1 MGQGPS
7 KELQTIKR
15 GNFLFP
21 ISVVLSCSAERG
33 AVSCSCTMIPTIAL
47 CSQSLRNTCVFP
59 RALNVLQRPWTGQP
73 GLLAASRIHVDSP
86 PVIPTLTTSYAHG
99 TSSTSLLHSTIAETL
114 QNTVERW
121 PDREAVVFVEDGVRK
136 TFAQFNQDVDQAAA
150 GLLALGLQKGDRL
163 GMWGPNTYEW
173 ILFQFATAKAGV
185 ILVSVN
191 PAYQLQEVEFALRK
205 VGCKAIVCPTQ
216 FKTQKYCDMLR
227 QICPEIESS
236 APGDIKSA
244 RLPDLRSVIVL
255 DSRQPGMLHFDDVM
269 QAGSSQYMRQ
279 LQDLQKKL
287 SFDDPI
293 NIQFTS
299 GTTGAPKGATLSH
312 HNMINNAYFVGKR
325 VGYTWRP
332 HTRVCLPVPLYH
344 CFGSVAGGLCMAVH
358 GVSLVFPSAGYN
370 GKANIAALESERCTL
385 IYGTPTM
392 YVDMINQPDL
402 AKYDLSSV
410 EAGLMA
416 GSPCPPEL
424 VKNIISVMGVKGI
437 TIVYGTTEN
446 SPVTFCAS
454 PTDNLER
461 KSETIGFIMDHLEAK
476 IVNPTTGEVLPLG
489 MMGEIMIRGYCV
501 MLEYWGDPAKTQECI
516 TKEGWY
522 KTGDIGSID
531 AYGYCRIEGR
541 IKDMIIRGGEN
552 VYPAEIEQFLHT
564 HPKVMEAQVVGVE
577 DVRMGEEVCACIKL
591 VDGQDCTAEEIKA
604 YCKGQIAHFKIP
616 RYVLFV
622 TSYPLT
628 VTGKIQKHKLRDVA
642 EKQLGL
648 KKGK

>member
-1 MGQGPS
+1 
-7 KELQTIKR
+7 
-15 GNFLFP
+15 
-21 ISVVLSCSAERG
+21 
-33 AVSCSCTMIPTIAL
+33 MIPTIAL
-47 CSQSLRNTCVFP
+47 CSQSLRNNCVFP
-59 RALNVLQRPWTGQP
+59 RALKVLQRPWTGHP
-73 GLLAASRIHVDSP
+73 GLPAASRIHVDSP

-205 VGCKAIVCPTQ
+205 VGCKAIVCPAQ

-344 CFGSVAGGLCMAVH
+344 CFGSVGGGLCMAVH

-370 GKANIAALESERCTL
+370 GKANIAALESERCTF

-410 EAGLMA
+410 EAGIMA

-424 VKNIISVMGVKGI
+424 VKKVISVMGVKGI
-437 TIVYGTTEN
+437 TIGYGTTEN

-461 KSETIGFIMDHLEAK
+461 KSETVGFIMDHLEAK